1 MAGIFNW
8 MAAIP
13 FDVLKTRLQ
22 IGWHDKITWNLFITL
37 NWLLISSEIHLMQI
51 ILLHSLLLHHI
62 DIDTILNNT
71 SIHYIILTLTLYSRI
86 LLSITSYWHWLYTQ
100 QYFYPLPLTEQ
111 YSTYISK
118 NLFLSSTHGTLTH
131 FSTLLPTYSLQKNIN
146 IHPYL
151 YEFPGNNPYY
161 IYQQRNSSC
170 LAPHGKY
177 PNGIRSVFKELIAK
191 EGFLALYK
199 GTTPVLLRAFPANA
213 VSYVMYLELNALYIS
228 HV

>member
-22 IGWHDKITWNLFITL
+22 IGWHDKNTWNLFIIDYYFQVKSTWCKL
-37 NWLLISSEIHLMQI
+37 SSY
-51 ILLHSLLLHHI
+51 ILFY
-62 DIDTILNNT
+62 
-71 SIHYIILTLTLYSRI
+71 YIILTLTIYSTI

-100 QYFYPLPLTEQ
+100 QYFYPLPITEQ

-118 NLFLSSTHGTLTH
+118 NLLLSSTHGTLTH
-131 FSTLLPTYSLQKNIN
+131 SSTLLPTYSLQKNIN

-151 YEFPGNNPYY
+151 YEFPRNNPYY
-161 IYQQRNSSC
+161 IYQQRHSSC